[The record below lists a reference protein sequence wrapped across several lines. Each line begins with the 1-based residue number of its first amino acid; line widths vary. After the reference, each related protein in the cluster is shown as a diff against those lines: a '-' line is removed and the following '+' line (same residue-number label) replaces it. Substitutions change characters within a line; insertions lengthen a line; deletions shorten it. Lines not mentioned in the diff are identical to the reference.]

1 MIYQHIGRDSYTD
14 SQNAERVLNAA
25 IIGAEIADSYEEY
38 LDIFEAFYADEIEVS
53 GDTQSQ
59 PIRGKARVRALLFNF
74 LVPLHVMA
82 EVGGL
87 SISIRET
94 PIPGDAADET
104 HSAWTL
110 DLAGGS
116 GAVCTLNW
124 CVRRRWDGSRV
135 VYERHYDAHQIG
147 GPLTQ
152 DDLSFNTAETA
163 GRSQRPS

>member
-1 MIYQHIGRDSYTD
+1 MIYQHIDRDSYTD

-124 CVRRRWDGSRV
+124 CVRPASAG
-135 VYERHYDAHQIG
+135 
-147 GPLTQ
+147 
-152 DDLSFNTAETA
+152 A
-163 GRSQRPS
+163 GRVGLAATQPRRRCTVCRRNQAIPSR